1 MPDEEVRGYYA
12 GGWRIEEL
20 ERGDVLG
27 VNWKF
32 LERGVSWL
40 DEAVYLLER
49 G

>member
-1 MPDEEVRGYYA
+1 
-12 GGWRIEEL
+12 
-20 ERGDVLG
+20 VLG